1 MEKIGRTK
9 IVDLLHLKPR
19 LLVSKKKKLNGKDW

>member
-1 MEKIGRTK
+1 MTGKESRKEFILYLR
-9 IVDLLHLKPR
+9 PR

>member
-1 MEKIGRTK
+1 MGKESRKEFI
-9 IVDLLHLKPR
+9 LHLKPR